1 MKKTLLFALAL
12 IAVGCAD
19 AEQSETLSEGS
30 EQVAPSVSCAG
41 IDTTWGD
48 PLEDLLTC
56 AKQGSAFHQFVLG
69 EMYRNGEDVPEDDAE
84 AVRWYRLAAE
94 QWSALSQYQLGSMYS
109 DGEGVPQDDV
119 LAYMWW
125 NLAAANGHEL
135 APLSK
140 DLPEAVVLTR
150 EQIAEAQ
157 RMSREWMAEHPRGG
171 N

>member
-1 MKKTLLFALAL
+1 
-12 IAVGCAD
+12 
-19 AEQSETLSEGS
+19 
-30 EQVAPSVSCAG
+30 
-41 IDTTWGD
+41 
-48 PLEDLLTC
+48 
-56 AKQGSAFHQFVLG
+56 
-69 EMYRNGEDVPEDDAE
+69 MYRNGEDVPEDDAE